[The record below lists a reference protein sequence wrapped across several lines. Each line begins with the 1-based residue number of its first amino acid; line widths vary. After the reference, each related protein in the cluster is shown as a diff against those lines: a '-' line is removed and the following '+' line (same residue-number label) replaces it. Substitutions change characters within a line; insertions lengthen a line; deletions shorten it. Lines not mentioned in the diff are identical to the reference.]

1 MSPLVTRLA
10 IGASLAA
17 LALASA
23 TTASAQTPPR
33 VLKASNIAAKR
44 ITPKSGQPYYSLSA
58 VVKLDRSL
66 TAADRRGLGLIASTW
81 ATRAR
86 LDPGTTLPDALFGGT
101 SLGRVGRPAGH
112 CYIAE
117 IAHLHAH
124 KTVKPGLSWRIAL
137 HDGHTVLRTAPR
149 VTIAKSTTVT
159 EARQLKSAG
168 C

>member
-1 MSPLVTRLA
+1 LKSRQPEVELHVPLT
-10 IGASLAA
+10 LAA
-17 LALASA
+17 
-23 TTASAQTPPR
+23 
-33 VLKASNIAAKR
+33 R
-44 ITPKSGQPYYSLSA
+44 ITPESGQPYYSLSA

-86 LDPGTTLPDALFGGT
+86 LDPGRTLPDALLGGT
-101 SLGRVGRPAGH
+101 ILGRAGRPAAH

-117 IAHLHAH
+117 IAQLHAH
-124 KTVKPGLSWRIAL
+124 RTVKPGQSWRIAL

-149 VTIAKSTTVT
+149 VTIAKSTTAT
-159 EARQLKSAG
+159 EAQQLESAG